1 MGPGGRD
8 DLGQLLEEQ
17 AAYYRALA
25 PEYEDQGLRLDGK
38 SELAAALEAFRPAGD
53 VLELAC
59 GPGVWTGHLLRW
71 ASSVTA
77 VDASPEML
85 ALASARHGARVRF
98 VQADLFDWTPDRRYD
113 AVFFGFWLSHVPLEL
128 FDDFWSLVG
137 DCLRPAGRVFFV
149 DDAWRTD
156 DELIEGETSSVIRRR
171 LSDGTSYRA
180 VKVPHQPAELEQLLD
195 RAGWRIS
202 VTPTSGPFYWGSGSR
217 HDVRADVVG
226 GDVDA

>member
-1 MGPGGRD
+1 M
-8 DLGQLLEEQ
+8 
-17 AAYYRALA
+17 AYYRALA
-25 PEYEDQGLRLDGK
+25 PEYEDQGLGLGSK
-38 SELAAALEAFRPAGD
+38 HELAAALEAFRPTGD

-85 ALASARHGARVRF
+85 ALASARHGGRVRF
-98 VQADLFDWTPDRRYD
+98 VEADIFEWTPERRSD
-113 AVFFGFWLSHVPLEL
+113 VVFFGFWLSHVPLEL

-137 DCLRPAGRVFFV
+137 DCLRPAGRVFFL
-149 DDAWRTD
+149 DDAWRTE
-156 DELIEGETSSVIRRR
+156 DELFEGETSSVIRRR
-171 LSDGTSYRA
+171 LSDGRSYRA
-180 VKVPHQPAELEQLLD
+180 VKVPHQPALLEQLLD
-195 RAGWRIS
+195 RAGWRIG

-217 HDVRADVVG
+217 RDVPADLLG